1 MHRKASDR
9 EVEIRPNM
17 KGGKGEVKL
26 LHSFADKELESPA
39 RLCAEINI
47 EPGNSIGVH
56 THENEEEIFYIIEG
70 TAKAN
75 DNGEDVIL
83 TSGDSLLTG
92 GGRCHGIENIGNDTL
107 RLVAVVIRFS

>member
-1 MHRKASDR
+1 MHRKSADR

-26 LHSFADKELESPA
+26 FHSFSDKELESPA

-56 THENEEEIFYIIEG
+56 IHENEEEIFYIIEG

-75 DNGEDVIL
+75 DNGEEVIL
-83 TSGDSLLTG
+83 TAGDSLLTG
-92 GGRCHGIENIGNDTL
+92 GGRCHGIENVGETTL
-107 RLVAVVIRFS
+107 RLFAAVIRFS